1 MSAERHATREMS
13 VGDLLAAFP
22 RASVVFEIVGIDTC
36 CGRSKS
42 LADAAAAAHIDAG
55 EVVDLLDGRE
65 IVSVPAPDRD
75 APLTEITR
83 YIVAHFHRR
92 ARSILVELTELS
104 RQVCSAHAE
113 RLATLWDMKDAVEQL
128 VRELVPH
135 MRGEERYHFR
145 YIDSMQSPA
154 LDREILVPLY
164 GTIQYPLQT
173 LRHDHSRDLTAM
185 ADLRA
190 IATDF
195 IPPGESCE
203 RVQRLYA
210 LLATFEQELQQ
221 HVQIEDQTLFPR
233 AVAMEL
239 QLGRR

>member
-1 MSAERHATREMS
+1 MSADRHAKTVMS
-13 VGDLLAAFP
+13 VGELLAGSP
-22 RASVVFEIVGIDTC
+22 RASIVFEVVGIDTC
-36 CGRSKS
+36 CGLSKS
-42 LADAAAAAHIDAG
+42 LSDAAAAAHIDAG

-65 IVSVPAPDRD
+65 IAAVAAPDGD
-75 APLTEITR
+75 APLREITR

-104 RQVCSAHAE
+104 RRVCSAHTE
-113 RLATLWDMKDAVEQL
+113 RLATLWDMRDAIEQL

-145 YIDSMQSPA
+145 YIDSMQSPE
-154 LDREILVPLY
+154 LDRELLVPLY
-164 GTIQYPLQT
+164 GTIQYPLHS
-173 LRHDHSRDLTAM
+173 LRHDHSRDLTVM

-190 IATDF
+190 ITSDF
-195 IPPGESCE
+195 NPPASSCE

-210 LLATFEQELQQ
+210 LLASFERELQQ

-233 AVAMEL
+233 AVEMERKL
-239 QLGRR
+239 ATI

>member
-1 MSAERHATREMS
+1 MSADRHATREMS
-13 VGDLLAAFP
+13 VGDVLAAFP
-22 RASVVFEIVGIDTC
+22 RASVVFEVVGIDTC

-42 LADAAAAAHIDAG
+42 LADAAAAAYIDAG
-55 EVVDLLDGRE
+55 EVIDLLDGRE
-65 IVSVPAPDRD
+65 IAPVPAPDRD
-75 APLTEITR
+75 APLTEITH

-104 RQVCSAHAE
+104 RRVCSAHTE
-113 RLATLWDMKDAVEQL
+113 QLATLWEMRDAIEQL

-145 YIDSMQSPA
+145 YIDSMQLPA

-164 GTIQYPLQT
+164 GTIQYPLQA

-190 IATDF
+190 IASDF
-195 IPPGESCE
+195 NPPASSCE
-203 RVQRLYA
+203 QVQRLYA
-210 LLATFEQELQQ
+210 LMAAFEIELQQ

-239 QLGRR
+239 KLGRR